1 MPNKVFQ
8 TVVEEL
14 DFVGDILSI
23 GITKKAVYQQGATPD
38 DVTVNQMRKAL
49 DNHIVPSLY
58 DFISKKKAR
67 KWRKETMDK
76 LKRVEGH

>member
-8 TVVEEL
+8 TVVNEL

-23 GITKKAVYQQGATPD
+23 GITKKAVYQQGATPE
-38 DVTVNQMRKAL
+38 DVTVNQMKLAL
-49 DNHIVPSLY
+49 DKHIVPSLY

-67 KWRKETMDK
+67 EWRKDTMKK
-76 LKRVEGH
+76 LRKLEGY